1 MGVAGDNGSDSSQ
14 EKPRD
19 HANKPQALDELA
31 RRPEA
36 CRHCAVAL
44 LAGARCVLAHVPGEE
59 DLGGLFE
66 GGGAKGADGPNAP
79 HCLVRR
85 ARHSGKGG

>member
-1 MGVAGDNGSDSSQ
+1 MGVAGDNGSDSPQ
-14 EKPRD
+14 EKPRH

-36 CRHCAVAL
+36 CRHCVFSPH
-44 LAGARCVLAHVPGEE
+44 AGARCVLAHVPGEE
-59 DLGGLFE
+59 DLRGLLK
-66 GGGAKGADGPNAP
+66 GGGAKGADGPYAP